1 MVDDTAEAVEGL
13 RLGVGG
19 TVLARLG
26 DVLGWPRW
34 RYRTHA
40 EPRGLGFRLR
50 LLVTLG
56 ATLAAVG
63 ALGYIL
69 IAGQLRRD
77 QIADYS
83 RTQRSDARVLEAI
96 GRTVTDPATQAAALA
111 RAVSAIGQRP
121 GTTEAL
127 LISPR
132 DVVVASKSPGALGTV
147 DPDPRIAEALMNGK
161 PYSGLD
167 SDPGRRRD
175 YGFLIAVNLPDGQ
188 YAFQTSFDHRT
199 LDRSLSHL
207 RRSLGLM
214 WLLALAIGGVVF
226 YLVGG
231 RALIRSHRIALMR
244 ATRDGLTDLPNHRS
258 FREELAAGIGQ
269 AVRYQEPISLLL
281 VDIDDFRLFNDCH
294 GHVRGDELLIRVSSV
309 LRDGRPG
316 DRAFRIGG
324 DEFALLLP
332 KTDGDGA
339 LVRAR
344 RLVRELNRSGERR
357 WHTHAATTA
366 MVVGDCGAKLV
377 VEPAVAH
384 IKGARVS
391 MVDAEPLPLRVRAR
405 DPVRDDTRELVQ
417 RLLGER
423 QWHDQLADV
432 VQQSG

>member
-83 RTQRSDARVLEAI
+83 RTQCSDARVLEAI

-244 ATRDGLTDLPNHRS
+244 ATRDGLDGPTEPSIVPRGAGRRDRTGRPLPRADKSAACRHRR
-258 FREELAAGIGQ
+258 FQ
-269 AVRYQEPISLLL
+269 AVQ
-281 VDIDDFRLFNDCH
+281 RL
-294 GHVRGDELLIRVSSV
+294 
-309 LRDGRPG
+309 PW
-316 DRAFRIGG
+316 
-324 DEFALLLP
+324 
-332 KTDGDGA
+332 T
-339 LVRAR
+339 RAR
-344 RLVRELNRSGERR
+344 RRTAHPRLLRPARRAPGRSGVPDRR
-357 WHTHAATTA
+357 
-366 MVVGDCGAKLV
+366 
-377 VEPAVAH
+377 
-384 IKGARVS
+384 R
-391 MVDAEPLPLRVRAR
+391 
-405 DPVRDDTRELVQ
+405 
-417 RLLGER
+417 
-423 QWHDQLADV
+423 
-432 VQQSG
+432 